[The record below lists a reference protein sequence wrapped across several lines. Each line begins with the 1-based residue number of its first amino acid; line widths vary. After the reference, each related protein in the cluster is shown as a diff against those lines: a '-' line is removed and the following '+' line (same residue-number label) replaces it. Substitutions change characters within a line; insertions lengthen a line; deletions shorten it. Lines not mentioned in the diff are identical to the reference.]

1 MATFISRSQS
11 SVGSKV
17 KAGMTNCKHTHICTH
32 RGELHLKVS
41 LTGKKN
47 PQKAD
52 MKRYQAYDK
61 LAKNKIHI
69 MLMQSLFQQQQ
80 QQKAISFIF
89 DCIFIFTDTKDLLF
103 LGTITCEAI
112 LVFYSS
118 SENESYSS

>member
-1 MATFISRSQS
+1 
-11 SVGSKV
+11 
-17 KAGMTNCKHTHICTH
+17 
-32 RGELHLKVS
+32 
-41 LTGKKN
+41 
-47 PQKAD
+47 
-52 MKRYQAYDK
+52 
-61 LAKNKIHI
+61 